1 MATRKVSASG
11 AYMSQYD
18 NEVETRLK
26 ALEAEVKALK
36 AACEAKHSAPAAA
49 PSGGDARVDELI
61 RVLKLSPELNI
72 EKLSK
77 GKL

>member
-26 ALEAEVKALK
+26 ALEAEVKELK

-61 RVLKLSPELNI
+61 RVLKLNTELNI